1 MAMLGECR
9 EYMYF
14 TSIHKRENARS
25 LLFRMQVFWLYI
37 CAAYILWSLELA
49 SDLFHDFFAYDIGG
63 EELDS
68 TLLYKGEIPEG
79 TRSRLV
85 RNFASQVEFGHGKR
99 ALEGRN
105 PRPECRLKLHFFYL
119 CFSYYD
125 SFPRHF

>member
-1 MAMLGECR
+1 MLGECR

-68 TLLYKGEIPEG
+68 TPLYK
-79 TRSRLV
+79 
-85 RNFASQVEFGHGKR
+85 VEFQKKHGCKR
-99 ALEGRN
+99 CAVGKEFGIA
-105 PRPECRLKLHFFYL
+105 EE
-119 CFSYYD
+119 
-125 SFPRHF
+125 